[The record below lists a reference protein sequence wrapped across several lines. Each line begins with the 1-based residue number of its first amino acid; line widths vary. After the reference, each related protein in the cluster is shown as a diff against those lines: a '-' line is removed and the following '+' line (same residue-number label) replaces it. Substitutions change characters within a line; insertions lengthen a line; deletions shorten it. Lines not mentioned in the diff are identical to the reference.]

1 MSAAGPRGGGRAA
14 TSGGD
19 LSGARALYWHSLI
32 AAASLALAACAP
44 APTVVDD
51 PPPAVSTPSPST
63 FTVAS
68 PYRNAAI
75 ARHSRLAAAARDA
88 GDLAEAADHEEV
100 LVLLAPNDPAR
111 RRALQT
117 TREAIKRTARTHAE
131 SGLAARRSGDL
142 VAARDS
148 YLRVLVLDPDNTDAV
163 KALREID
170 SAVMARSQGERAAK
184 VRVVDDIVTSAKA
197 RASDALDVD
206 QRIEIMRAGDLNAG
220 LRELRSWV
228 DANPG
233 DRATRQRIGAAV
245 AEKARELEAKA
256 QRESALGLYEQ
267 AGTLAGAAMPEWTTR
282 AQALRK
288 ALGEH
293 YYAQGMK
300 VYRTDLASAIR
311 SFEAG
316 ARYDPN
322 NTTLQLRLR
331 EAKLAQEKL
340 QKIRK

>member
-1 MSAAGPRGGGRAA
+1 MSGDVDPP
-14 TSGGD
+14 TSD
-19 LSGARALYWHSLI
+19 HVVRVRALVVT
-32 AAASLALAACAP
+32 ASLALAACAP

-51 PPPAVSTPSPST
+51 PPPAVYTPSAPTTSVT
-63 FTVAS
+63 S

-75 ARHSRLAAAARDA
+75 ARHSRLAAQARDA

-117 TREAIKRTARTHAE
+117 TREAIKRAARTHTE
-131 SGLAARRSGDL
+131 SGLAARRAGDL
-142 VAARDS
+142 NAARDA
-148 YLRVLVLDPDNTDAV
+148 YLRVLLLDPDNTEAV

-170 SAVMARSQGERAAK
+170 SATMARVQGERAAK
-184 VRVVDDIVTSAKA
+184 VRVVDDIVASAKA
-197 RASDALDVD
+197 RASDAALDVD

-233 DRATRQRIGAAV
+233 DRATRQRIGGAV
-245 AEKARELEAKA
+245 AEKARELESKA

-267 AGTLAGAAMPEWTTR
+267 AGTLAGAPAPEWTAR
-282 AQALRK
+282 IQALRK
-288 ALGEH
+288 GLGEQ
-293 YYAQGMK
+293 YYAEGMK

-316 ARYDPN
+316 ARYDPS
-322 NTTLQLRLR
+322 NTNLQLRLR
-331 EAKLAQEKL
+331 EAKMAQEKL

>member
-1 MSAAGPRGGGRAA
+1 MSAVAPFRVARPLLVVA
-14 TSGGD
+14 T
-19 LSGARALYWHSLI
+19 
-32 AAASLALAACAP
+32 LALAACAS

-51 PPPAVSTPSPST
+51 PPPVVSAPAPAVTTSPH
-63 FTVAS
+63 
-68 PYRNAAI
+68 RNAAI
-75 ARHSRLAAAARDA
+75 ARHTRLAAAAHDE

-100 LVLLAPNDPAR
+100 LVLLLPNDPAR
-111 RRALQT
+111 RRALQA
-117 TREAIKRTARTHAE
+117 TREAIKRAARTQADA
-131 SGLAARRSGDL
+131 GVAARRSGDL
-142 VAARDS
+142 ASARDA
-148 YLRVLVLDPDNTDAV
+148 YLRVLALDPDNPDAV

-170 SAVMARSQGERAAK
+170 SAVMAKSQGDRAAK
-184 VRVVDDIVTSAKA
+184 VRVVDDIVASAKA
-197 RASDALDVD
+197 RATESVDVE

-245 AEKARELEAKA
+245 AEKARELETKS

-267 AGTLAGAAMPEWTTR
+267 AGALAGASTPEWTSR

-288 ALGEH
+288 TLGEQ
-293 YYAQGMK
+293 YYAEGMK
-300 VYRTDLASAIR
+300 VYRTDLTAAIR

-316 ARYDPN
+316 ARYDPA
-322 NTTLQLRLR
+322 NTNLQLRLR

-340 QKIRK
+340 QKIAK

>member
-1 MSAAGPRGGGRAA
+1 
-14 TSGGD
+14 
-19 LSGARALYWHSLI
+19 
-32 AAASLALAACAP
+32 
-44 APTVVDD
+44 V
-51 PPPAVSTPSPST
+51 
-63 FTVAS
+63 
-68 PYRNAAI
+68 
-75 ARHSRLAAAARDA
+75 
-88 GDLAEAADHEEV
+88 
-100 LVLLAPNDPAR
+100 
-111 RRALQT
+111 RALQT
-117 TREAIKRTARTHAE
+117 TREAIKRSTRTHTE
-131 SGLAARRSGDL
+131 TGIAARRAGEL

-148 YLRVLVLDPDNTDAV
+148 FLRVLALDPDNAEAV

-170 SAVMARSQGERAAK
+170 SAAMARTQSERAAK
-184 VRVVDDIVTSAKA
+184 VRVVDDIVASAKA

-228 DANPG
+228 DANPA
-233 DRATRQRIGAAV
+233 DRATRLRIGVAV
-245 AEKARELEAKA
+245 AEKARELESKG
-256 QRESALGLYEQ
+256 QRESALGLYDQ
-267 AGTLAGAAMPEWTTR
+267 AGSLAGAATPEWTTR

-293 YYAQGMK
+293 YYAEGMK
-300 VYRTDLASAIR
+300 LYRSDLALAIR

-322 NTTLQLRLR
+322 NTNLQLRLR

>member
-1 MSAAGPRGGGRAA
+1 VRNIAAPA
-14 TSGGD
+14 
-19 LSGARALYWHSLI
+19 LI
-32 AAASLALAACAP
+32 AAASLALAGCAP

-51 PPPAVSTPSPST
+51 APPTAYTPSAPTTTS
-63 FTVAS
+63 S

-75 ARHSRLAAAARDA
+75 ARHARLAAAARDE

-111 RRALQT
+111 RRALQA
-117 TREAIKRTARTHAE
+117 TREAIKRATRTHSE

-142 VAARDS
+142 NTARDA
-148 YLRVLVLDPDNTDAV
+148 YLRVLALDPDNADAV

-170 SAVMARSQGERAAK
+170 SATMARTQGERAAK
-184 VRVVDDIVTSAKA
+184 VRVPDDVVASAKA
-197 RASDALDVD
+197 RASDTLDVD

-233 DRATRQRIGAAV
+233 DRATRQRIGVAV
-245 AEKARELEAKA
+245 AEKARELESKQ

-267 AGTLAGAAMPEWTTR
+267 AGTLAGTPAPEWTTR

-288 ALGEH
+288 ALGEQ
-293 YYAQGMK
+293 YYAEGMK
-300 VYRTDLASAIR
+300 VYRTDLTLAIR

-316 ARYDPN
+316 ARYDPS
-322 NTTLQLRLR
+322 NTNLQLRLR
-331 EAKLAQEKL
+331 EAKMAQEKL

>member
-1 MSAAGPRGGGRAA
+1 MSDARSGVCSAVIAAGG
-14 TSGGD
+14 
-19 LSGARALYWHSLI
+19 
-32 AAASLALAACAP
+32 LALAACA
-44 APTVVDD
+44 AVPTVVDD
-51 PPPAVSTPSPST
+51 APPSVTTPSAPT
-63 FTVAS
+63 TTVTS

-117 TREAIKRTARTHAE
+117 TREAIKRSTRTYTE
-131 SGLAARRSGDL
+131 SGVAARRAGDL
-142 VAARDS
+142 AAARDS
-148 YLRVLVLDPDNTDAV
+148 FLRVLALDPDNAEAV

-170 SAVMARSQGERAAK
+170 SAVMARTQSERAAK
-184 VRVVDDIVTSAKA
+184 VRVVDDIVASAKA

-228 DANPG
+228 DANPAE
-233 DRATRQRIGAAV
+233 RATRQRIGVAV
-245 AEKARELEAKA
+245 AEKARELESKG
-256 QRESALGLYEQ
+256 QRESALGLYDQ
-267 AGTLAGAAMPEWTTR
+267 AGTLAGAPTPEWTTR

-293 YYAQGMK
+293 YYAEGMK
-300 VYRTDLASAIR
+300 LYRSDLALAIR

-322 NTTLQLRLR
+322 NTNLQLRLR

>member
-1 MSAAGPRGGGRAA
+1 MSKACASPFWRAPIAVAG
-14 TSGGD
+14 
-19 LSGARALYWHSLI
+19 
-32 AAASLALAACAP
+32 LALAACAP

-51 PPPAVSTPSPST
+51 PSPSVYTPSAPTTTTS
-63 FTVAS
+63 S

-88 GDLAEAADHEEV
+88 GDLAGAADHEEV

-111 RRALQT
+111 RRTLQT
-117 TREAIKRTARTHAE
+117 TREAIKRTSRAHAD
-131 SGLAARRSGDL
+131 SGLAARRGGDL
-142 VAARDS
+142 AAARDS
-148 YLRVLVLDPDNTDAV
+148 FLRVLALDPDNADAV

-184 VRVVDDIVTSAKA
+184 VRVVDDIVASAKA

-233 DRATRQRIGAAV
+233 ERATRQRIGAAV
-245 AEKARELEAKA
+245 AEKARELESKA

-267 AGTLAGAAMPEWTTR
+267 AGTLAGAATPEWTAR

-288 ALGEH
+288 VLGEQ
-293 YYAQGMK
+293 YYAEGMK
-300 VYRTDLASAIR
+300 VYRTDLALAIR

-316 ARYDPN
+316 ARYDPG
-322 NTTLQLRLR
+322 NTNLQLRLR
-331 EAKLAQEKL
+331 EAKMAQEKL